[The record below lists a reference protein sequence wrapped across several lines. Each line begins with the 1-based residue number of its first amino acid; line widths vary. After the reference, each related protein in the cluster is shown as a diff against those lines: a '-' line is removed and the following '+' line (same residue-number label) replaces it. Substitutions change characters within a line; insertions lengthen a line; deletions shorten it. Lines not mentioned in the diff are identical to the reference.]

1 MSKELLGESKIS
13 CWLKRKNLFPS
24 LYYQKLFPSVNYPP
38 TQTVQEKAGNKQR
51 NILETEFSPS
61 FLAVALSLF
70 FFWGGDVFSP
80 FVFLW
85 ACSGPF
91 PAFVHT
97 DANENTDAT
106 WSFIVRSVKKMRQIL
121 IPYFISFRNNDNI
134 LSEKL
139 RFHIP
144 PFNYIILILK

>member
-51 NILETEFSPS
+51 KILETEFSPS
-61 FLAVALSLF
+61 FLAVALSF

-106 WSFIVRSVKKMRQIL
+106 WSFIVRSVKKWDRSS
-121 IPYFISFRNNDNI
+121 FHISFHSVIMTIFYPRNYVSI
-134 LSEKL
+134 FLL
-139 RFHIP
+139 L
-144 PFNYIILILK
+144 II